1 MQMSTLDEKICSVI
15 PVGAFS
21 QEKIFLKKVLRR
33 NFIYFLYIFK
43 ICVRNKVICKIDDI
57 LKQWMPKN
65 EQIKQ
70 GPKKMRISYLSR
82 EDAKELLWLKSWSRK
97 SQTLAKR
104 CFPAFPR
111 FLTRAAM
118 RKRRKLTKEF
128 MSSKMK
134 C

>member
-1 MQMSTLDEKICSVI
+1 MSTLDEKICSVI
-15 PVGAFS
+15 PVEAFS

-33 NFIYFLYIFK
+33 SFKYFLYIFK
-43 ICVRNKVICKIDDI
+43 ICVRNKVFCKIDDI

-82 EDAKELLWLKSWSRK
+82 EDDKELLWLKSWSTK

-104 CFPAFPR
+104 CFPAFPG
-111 FLTRAAM
+111 F
-118 RKRRKLTKEF
+118 
-128 MSSKMK
+128 
-134 C
+134 